1 MEAKRHS
8 DEYIIQMVIQ
18 RQQQDSIAKSQE
30 SEQNLDTKIVRA
42 EDKMKELKAT
52 VERKCVDYQDQ
63 LVKLNEVYTA
73 T

>member
-1 MEAKRHS
+1 M
-8 DEYIIQMVIQ
+8 
-18 RQQQDSIAKSQE
+18 
-30 SEQNLDTKIVRA
+30 RA